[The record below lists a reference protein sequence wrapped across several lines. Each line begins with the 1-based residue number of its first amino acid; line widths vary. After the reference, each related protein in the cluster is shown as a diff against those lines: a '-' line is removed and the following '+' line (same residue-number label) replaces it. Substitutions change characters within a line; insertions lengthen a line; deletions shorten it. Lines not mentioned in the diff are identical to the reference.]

1 MQQNSTWR
9 PDHKLRARLES
20 LTSKLEPPVPPTRKQ
35 LLPIPSRLPNTLVE
49 KLARDL
55 EKAGGREWWSFML
68 NLGKDLPKVEEV
80 RLDPSMVER
89 IEQEVGGNVTKI
101 IKVMLRVFEEQWT
114 SAGVRGDLVEHLAL
128 VLESEEV
135 FLPPLRRL
143 ARQLREE
150 GGRKV

>member
-1 MQQNSTWR
+1 
-9 PDHKLRARLES
+9 
-20 LTSKLEPPVPPTRKQ
+20 
-35 LLPIPSRLPNTLVE
+35 
-49 KLARDL
+49 
-55 EKAGGREWWSFML
+55 ML